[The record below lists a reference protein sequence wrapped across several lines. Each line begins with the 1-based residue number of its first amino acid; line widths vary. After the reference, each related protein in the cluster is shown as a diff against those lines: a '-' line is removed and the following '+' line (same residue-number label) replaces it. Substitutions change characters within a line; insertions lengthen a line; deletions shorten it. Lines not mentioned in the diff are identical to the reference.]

1 MHWCLAYADMRQQ
14 VIYYLDSLG
23 GNNQVCQDV
32 LLEYLRVSSTAPI
45 DHHQVFILGR
55 TFGQKWY
62 PIEFKMENRINFKTY
77 SSTTEFIR
85 LWNVYTQIR
94 RLYIT

>member
-1 MHWCLAYADMRQQ
+1 MFVLGMHWCLAYADMRQQ

-45 DHHQVFILGR
+45 DHHQVLFS
-55 TFGQKWY
+55 F
-62 PIEFKMENRINFKTY
+62 
-77 SSTTEFIR
+77 
-85 LWNVYTQIR
+85 
-94 RLYIT
+94 